1 MEDEENEI
9 RRLIV
14 RKSLDLV
21 LAEHMKI
28 EVEQFKAIER
38 EFRQVLKKYLSKK
51 ESEPYI
57 EFIQQVSLCLK
68 LVLKCPTKE
77 LLENEVR
84 EKIEELCPQ
93 VTFE

>member
-1 MEDEENEI
+1 MEEEELEI

-28 EVEQFKAIER
+28 DVEQFKALKN
-38 EFRQVLKKYLSKK
+38 EFRQVLKKKLSKK
-51 ESEPYI
+51 ESETYI
-57 EFIQQVSLCLK
+57 EFIQQVDLCLK
-68 LVLKCPTKE
+68 LVRKCPTKE